1 MLKGRLSTVMDVPA
15 CRAHQGMMVRMERT
29 PNLHGWT
36 TLQMEHTKDP
46 LKYQYEAGMSSELR
60 ISYLICAACLN

>member
-46 LKYQYEAGMSSELR
+46 LTGETAMSIELR
-60 ISYLICAACLN
+60 ISYLICAA